1 MGKRKYLLEMPE
13 LIDRLSIITLKSIKL
28 GCKNPEKKKA
38 YEEEASLI
46 IHDIDLLMRE
56 KKNILNWGKLFRAI
70 QINMLTNETIW
81 QNETLARQGGPSQ
94 NHLLPF
100 THSVNGMRMRAGNA
114 IVEQLGGRKD
124 LNLDRVNDK
133 IAEDRGYDFNGLF

>member
-1 MGKRKYLLEMPE
+1 MRKYLLELPE
-13 LIDRLSIITLKSIKL
+13 LVDKLSIVTLKSIKL
-28 GCKNPEKKKA
+28 KNKKE
-38 YEEEASLI
+38 YENEAQLI
-46 IHDIDLLMRE
+46 MHDINLLINE
-56 KKNILNWGKLFRAI
+56 KLKDVKDWGKLIRAI
-70 QINMLTNETIW
+70 QIIMFTNETIW

-114 IVEQLGGRKD
+114 IVAQLGGRKD

-133 IAEDRGYDFNGLF
+133 ISEERGYNWHGLFK